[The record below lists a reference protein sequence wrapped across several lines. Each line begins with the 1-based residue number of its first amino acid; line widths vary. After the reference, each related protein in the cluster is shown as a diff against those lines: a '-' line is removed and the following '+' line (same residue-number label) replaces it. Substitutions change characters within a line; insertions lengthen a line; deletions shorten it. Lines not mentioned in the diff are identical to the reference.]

1 MKIRIAEMKDAAVL
15 DEMLTKLIRYES
27 RWDGNLD
34 EEYSVKD
41 NYSNMIGHPDCRI
54 FIADCDGQPV
64 GFLCALIYRFPM
76 YRKPVVILDALY
88 NEESHRRNGYATK
101 LMMELKHFAQDVG
114 ASSIELKVFSENAVA
129 SSLYIAHGFSE
140 TKKYMKLNMEL
151 AELEE
156 RT

>member
-76 YRKPVVILDALY
+76 YRKPVVILDA
-88 NEESHRRNGYATK
+88 S
-101 LMMELKHFAQDVG
+101 
-114 ASSIELKVFSENAVA
+114 
-129 SSLYIAHGFSE
+129 
-140 TKKYMKLNMEL
+140 
-151 AELEE
+151 
-156 RT
+156 